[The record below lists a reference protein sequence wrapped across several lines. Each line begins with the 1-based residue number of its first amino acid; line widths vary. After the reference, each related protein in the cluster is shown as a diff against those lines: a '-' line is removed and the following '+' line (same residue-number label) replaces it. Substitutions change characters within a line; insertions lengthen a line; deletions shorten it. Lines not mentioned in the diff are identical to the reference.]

1 MKSGPYPAWRKTL
14 VLYMGTRETMSG
26 EESISHRNKK
36 APLYTLLFTLLEEY
50 FEDELEEYMDGTYR
64 LGNVE
69 SCQW

>member
-1 MKSGPYPAWRKTL
+1 MAGVEL
-14 VLYMGTRETMSG
+14 
-26 EESISHRNKK
+26 ISHRNEK
-36 APLYTLLFTLLEEY
+36 AQMNYSGEEEKEEPEEEEEEEGKEELEEY